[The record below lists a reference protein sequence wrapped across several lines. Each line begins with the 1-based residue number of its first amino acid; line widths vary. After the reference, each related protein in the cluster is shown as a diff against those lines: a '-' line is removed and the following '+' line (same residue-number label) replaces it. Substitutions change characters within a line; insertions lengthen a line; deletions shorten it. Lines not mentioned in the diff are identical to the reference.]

1 MSHPYVIEAARR
13 LAAEGLPRSAIA
25 KHLHL
30 TPSAVHGMLWR
41 AGKKTSGEKPRPRPN
56 RHRVVNTT
64 RAATT
69 SPSIETAIRD
79 LPVEHL
85 ATAVPLIALD
95 KHICHWPVSG
105 TGIDALFCGDRVTV
119 GSYCPHHHARS
130 VAID

>member
-1 MSHPYVIEAARR
+1 MSHPYVIEAVRR

-41 AGKKTSGEKPRPRPN
+41 ARKASGEKPRPRPN

-64 RAATT
+64 IAATM
-69 SPSIETAIRD
+69 SSSIDTAIRD

-85 ATAVPLIALD
+85 ATAVPLIALN
-95 KHICHWPVSG
+95 KRVCHWPVSG
-105 TGIDALFCGDRVTV
+105 AGIDALFCGDRVTV

-130 VAID
+130 VAIA